1 MSTTAN
7 KALVRRHYDELWLKG
22 DLAVADEIYSS
33 DTIGHWGD
41 APDVRGYPGFERDE
55 VERSNGAFPDTQV
68 VVDFQVADGDLV
80 VTRWRFE
87 GTHTGPGYGDPTGR
101 HVSVCG
107 IHVHRVAD
115 GRIVE
120 IWAHP
125 NNLSFMQQLGMI
137 PANNA

>member
-1 MSTTAN
+1 MT
-7 KALVRRHYDELWLKG
+7 
-22 DLAVADEIYSS
+22 
-33 DTIGHWGD
+33 
-41 APDVRGYPGFERDE
+41 GYPAFEREE
-55 VERSNGAFPDTQV
+55 VARSNGAFPDTQV
-68 VVDFQVADGDLV
+68 TVDFQVAEGDMV

-101 HVSVCG
+101 HVTVTG
-107 IHVHRVAD
+107 AHIHRIAD

-137 PANNA
+137 PANA

>member
-1 MSTTAN
+1 MSSTSN

-22 DLAVADEIYSS
+22 DLEVADEIYSP
-33 DTIGHWGD
+33 DTVGHWGD
-41 APDVRGYPGFERDE
+41 APDQRGYPTFEREE

-68 VVDFQVADGDLV
+68 TVDFQVAEDDLV

-87 GTHTGPGYGDPTGR
+87 GTHTGPGYGEPTGR
-101 HVSVCG
+101 HVSVSG
-107 IHVHRVAD
+107 IHVHRVVD

-137 PANNA
+137 PANA

>member
-1 MSTTAN
+1 MSSTAN
-7 KALVRRHYDELWLKG
+7 KAVVRRHYDELWLKG
-22 DLAVADEIYSS
+22 DLDVADEIYSP

-41 APDVRGYPGFERDE
+41 APDVRGYPAFERDE

-68 VVDFQVADGDLV
+68 TVDFQVAEGDLV
-80 VTRWRFE
+80 VTRWVFE
-87 GTHTGPGYGDPTGR
+87 GTHTGPGYGEPTGR
-101 HVSVCG
+101 HVVVSG

-137 PANNA
+137 PANA